1 MSASSEASPL
11 DISIAGLGNVGRA
24 LLGILASDSEA
35 SRRFRVVL
43 LGDSSGA
50 LAEPAGFPAPRLA
63 ELAEAKRRGGSLA
76 GEAGAEP
83 GEGAFILAMRRLQP
97 RIHVELGPTDPETGG
112 PSLGRIL
119 AALELGAFA
128 ASASKG
134 PFAAAWDRLAAA
146 AGGEEAFWRRLR
158 FSATV
163 GAGLPLIDA
172 GRALAAGSPIRGL
185 AAALNGTSSLVLS
198 LMEEGLSLEAAV
210 GRAQEL
216 GMAEAD
222 PSADL
227 DGLDAAVKLA
237 ILSRAVLGEALPLS
251 RIARESVRLASP
263 ERLAR
268 AAAAGTRL
276 RAIGR
281 LSRLPGGGVEAA
293 VRLEELLPSS
303 PLAAAGGS
311 AALVYDCER
320 SGEVAISGRGAGPLE
335 TASAVYRDLV
345 SLAAAGASDRG

>member
-1 MSASSEASPL
+1 MSASSDPSPL
-11 DISIAGLGNVGRA
+11 AISVAGLGNVGRA
-24 LLGILASDSEA
+24 LLGILASDREA

-63 ELAEAKRRGGSLA
+63 ELAETKRNGGRLA
-76 GEAGAEP
+76 GEAGAEA
-83 GEGAFILAMRRLQP
+83 GEGAFIRAMRRLSP
-97 RIHVELGPTDPETGG
+97 RVHVELGPTDAETGG
-112 PSLGRIL
+112 PSLERLL
-119 AALELGAFA
+119 AALGLGASA

-134 PFAAAWDRLAAA
+134 PFAVAWDRLQVA

-251 RIARESVRLASP
+251 LIARESVRLASP

-268 AAAAGTRL
+268 AAAAGKRL

-293 VRLEELLPSS
+293 VRLEELPPAS
-303 PLAAAGGS
+303 PLAAAGGG

-320 SGEVAISGRGAGPLE
+320 SGEVAVSGRGAGPLE

-345 SLAAAGASDRG
+345 SLAAAGASGRG